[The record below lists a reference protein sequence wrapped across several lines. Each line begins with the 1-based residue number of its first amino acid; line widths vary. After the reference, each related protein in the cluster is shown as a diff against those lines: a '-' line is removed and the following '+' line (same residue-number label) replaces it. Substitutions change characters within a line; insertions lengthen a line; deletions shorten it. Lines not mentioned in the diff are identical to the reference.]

1 MKKLS
6 IILILSTF
14 LFSTVSNNGATLT
27 IDSGVGVYV
36 NGELVNN
43 GTVNNEG
50 FLQVD
55 LLSGSGAITGSG
67 TVFNTSQI
75 ILGDVY
81 ADGELNI
88 SDLVMGLQII
98 LGNTI
103 PTYEQTYALDY
114 NQDGSNDVLD
124 IVSMVD
130 FILNTQTRNTNFLIR
145 K

>member
-14 LFSTVSNNGATLT
+14 LFSTVTNNGATLT
-27 IDSGVGVYV
+27 IDSGVSVYV

-55 LLSGSGAITGSG
+55 LLSGSGTITGSG
-67 TVFNTSQI
+67 TVFNTSEVV
-75 ILGDVY
+75 LGDVY

-88 SDLVMGLQII
+88 SDLIMGLQII
-98 LGNTI
+98 LGNNI
-103 PTYEQTYALDY
+103 PTYEQSYALDY

-130 FILNTQTRNTNFLIR
+130 FILYPESTNTNFLIR